1 MPLSTQDRRE
11 LDFTPRWARLK
22 LLEAISEIAPRERK
36 LRRQDWVLL
45 PFAVLAVL
53 GPLFVFGRF
62 GLDGGLGLFWVGAAA
77 LNALTARIQ
86 FLRILSR
93 RAAWDHCREIGEYL
107 LSLPA
112 LPGDDHRDE

>member
-1 MPLSTQDRRE
+1 MPLSVQDRQE
-11 LDFTPRWARLK
+11 LEVTPGWARLK
-22 LLEAISEIAPRERK
+22 LLQTITEIAPRERK
-36 LRRQDWVLL
+36 LRRWDWILL

-62 GLDGGLGLFWVGAAA
+62 GLDGGVGLFWIGAATI
-77 LNALTARIQ
+77 NALTARIQ
-86 FLRILSR
+86 FLQILSR
-93 RAAWDHCREIGEYL
+93 RAAWNYCREIGDYL